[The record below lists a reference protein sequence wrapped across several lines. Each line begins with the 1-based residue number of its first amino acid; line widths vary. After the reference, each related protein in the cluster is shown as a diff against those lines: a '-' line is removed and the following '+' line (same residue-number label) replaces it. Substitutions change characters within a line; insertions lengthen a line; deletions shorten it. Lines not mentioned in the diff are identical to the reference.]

1 MPIKTKRIH
10 LIEKDDRIKKV
21 SDQVWESGFWSIPEA
36 KAKSL
41 LGGSILFHKKK
52 SEPSFFGGLIL
63 NYRIQ
68 DKGQKKERVVF
79 TFEYRADHRMVLAG
93 KGWSK
98 DVNVVMKE

>member
-10 LIEKDDRIKKV
+10 LLERNDQIVKV
-21 SDQVWESGFWSIPEA
+21 SDQVWESGNWSLPEI
-36 KAKSL
+36 KARSL
-41 LGGSILFHKKK
+41 LSGSILFHKKR
-52 SEPSFFGGLIL
+52 SEPSYFGGLIL

-68 DKGQKKERVVF
+68 DKGQKKERVIF

-98 DVNVVMKE
+98 DMKVVMKE